1 MDGPDQG
8 TNQIR
13 ITMHEIIII
22 LVIIAIVGF
31 QVKIFLDAKT
41 RISFFKE
48 IIPGGDNFETVK
60 VYIPESQIKEI
71 KIDYVLGNLHKFQL
85 PGGEPEA
92 IEIEVEV
99 MKEIMESP
107 EADFNEPIQAE
118 VEGEIMEEEAID
130 YESLIWVSKGNEEKK
145 IKLKFLKSNEMLGWN
160 RIQ

>member
-1 MDGPDQG
+1 
-8 TNQIR
+8 
-13 ITMHEIIII
+13 MHEIIII

-41 RISFFKE
+41 RIGFFKE

-71 KIDYVLGNLHKFQL
+71 KIDYILDNLHKFQL

-99 MKEIMESP
+99 MEEIVASP
-107 EADFNEPIQAE
+107 ETDFNEATQPE
-118 VEGEIMEEEAID
+118 MEEETMEEEAID
-130 YESLIWVSKGNEEKK
+130 YESLIWVWKGNEEKK
-145 IKLKFLKSNEMLGWN
+145 IQLKFLKSNEMLGWN